1 MIIELNDLDSEPKRF
16 DVLVKPEE
24 IDLGLDEVVIKGDV
38 SVRGEVTKHIAQTDL
53 AGTIAF
59 AADIDCAR
67 CLKPVPKSFLFNFDV
82 SFVSPEDFATS
93 REKELSGE
101 ELSTDVLPDG
111 RIDVNDVVREQ
122 ILLNLPEQVLCTE
135 ECKGL
140 CPKCGA
146 DRNLINCNCEETET
160 DPRWSA
166 LKNFK

>member
-38 SVRGEVTKHIAQTDL
+38 SVRCEVTRHIAQTDL

-93 REKELSGE
+93 REKEVSGE

-111 RIDVNDVVREQ
+111 RIDVNNVVREQ